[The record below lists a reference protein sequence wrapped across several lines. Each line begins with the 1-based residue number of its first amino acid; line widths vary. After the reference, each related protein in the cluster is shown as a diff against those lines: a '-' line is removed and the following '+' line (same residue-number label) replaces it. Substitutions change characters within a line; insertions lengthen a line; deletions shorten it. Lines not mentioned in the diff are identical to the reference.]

1 MRPRSLSLA
10 ELTER
15 HRGEIVG
22 YLARLLG
29 DRQEAEDACQEAFL
43 RAHRAFDRLGP
54 DATSRAWLYRIATN
68 TGLNAARR
76 RSHRTAR
83 AVDVDP
89 DALPAAAGPSLERRE
104 ELRAVRRA
112 VEALPPRQRA
122 ALMLRQF
129 HDLGYAEIAATLGG
143 VFVAASEAGLAR
155 VSFRQ
160 SEVSFVA
167 ELRQRLGDDVVRSPV
182 RTADVVHQLR
192 AYFAGERRRFDV
204 RLDLRHTTPFQRRV
218 LMAAARVPAGQV
230 VSYGDIA
237 RRIGQP
243 RGSRAVGQALGQNP
257 IPIVIPCHRVVAAGE
272 RIGGYGGGLGIK
284 RKLLRLEGSAAASW

>member
-1 MRPRSLSLA
+1 MSPRPLSLA

-22 YLARLLG
+22 YLVRLLG

-54 DATSRAWLYRIATN
+54 DANSRAWLYRIATN

-83 AVDVDP
+83 AADVDP
-89 DALPAAAGPSLERRE
+89 DALPAAAGPALEWRE

-129 HDLGYAEIAATLGG
+129 HDLGYAQIAATLGG
-143 VFVAASEAGLAR
+143 NEVAARANVYQALKK
-155 VSFRQ
+155 
-160 SEVSFVA
+160 
-167 ELRQRLGDDVVRSPV
+167 
-182 RTADVVHQLR
+182 LR
-192 AYFAGERRRFDV
+192 AALGGARRRCA
-204 RLDLRHTTPFQRRV
+204 T
-218 LMAAARVPAGQV
+218 
-230 VSYGDIA
+230 I
-237 RRIGQP
+237 
-243 RGSRAVGQALGQNP
+243 
-257 IPIVIPCHRVVAAGE
+257 
-272 RIGGYGGGLGIK
+272 
-284 RKLLRLEGSAAASW
+284 

>member
-1 MRPRSLSLA
+1 MSPRVLNDASMSPRPVTLA

-54 DATSRAWLYRIATN
+54 EANSRAWLYRIATN
-68 TGLNAARR
+68 AGLNAARR
-76 RSHRTAR
+76 RSHRAVR
-83 AVDVDP
+83 AIDVDP
-89 DALPAAAGPSLERRE
+89 DALPAAAGPSLERHE

-143 VFVAASEAGLAR
+143 NEDAARANVYQALKK
-155 VSFRQ
+155 
-160 SEVSFVA
+160 
-167 ELRQRLGDDVVRSPV
+167 
-182 RTADVVHQLR
+182 LR
-192 AYFAGERRRFDV
+192 A
-204 RLDLRHTTPFQRRV
+204 
-218 LMAAARVPAGQV
+218 
-230 VSYGDIA
+230 
-237 RRIGQP
+237 
-243 RGSRAVGQALGQNP
+243 ALGRG
-257 IPIVIPCHRVVAAGE
+257 VR
-272 RIGGYGGGLGIK
+272 
-284 RKLLRLEGSAAASW
+284 

>member
-1 MRPRSLSLA
+1 MSPRPLSLA

-29 DRQEAEDACQEAFL
+29 DRQEAEDACQEAFM

-54 DATSRAWLYRIATN
+54 DANSRAWLYRIATN

-89 DALPAAAGPSLERRE
+89 DALPAAGPSLERRE

-129 HDLGYAEIAATLGG
+129 HDLGYAQIAATLGG
-143 VFVAASEAGLAR
+143 NEVAA
-155 VSFRQ
+155 
-160 SEVSFVA
+160 
-167 ELRQRLGDDVVRSPV
+167 
-182 RTADVVHQLR
+182 R
-192 AYFAGERRRFDV
+192 ANVY
-204 RLDLRHTTPFQRRV
+204 
-218 LMAAARVPAGQV
+218 
-230 VSYGDIA
+230 
-237 RRIGQP
+237 
-243 RGSRAVGQALGQNP
+243 QALKKLRT
-257 IPIVIPCHRVVAAGE
+257 VLE
-272 RIGGYGGGLGIK
+272 RGV
-284 RKLLRLEGSAAASW
+284 R

>member
-54 DATSRAWLYRIATN
+54 DANSRAWLYRIATN

-129 HDLGYAEIAATLGG
+129 HDLGYAQIAATLGG
-143 VFVAASEAGLAR
+143 NEVAARANVYQALKK
-155 VSFRQ
+155 
-160 SEVSFVA
+160 
-167 ELRQRLGDDVVRSPV
+167 
-182 RTADVVHQLR
+182 LR
-192 AYFAGERRRFDV
+192 AALGGARRRCA
-204 RLDLRHTTPFQRRV
+204 T
-218 LMAAARVPAGQV
+218 
-230 VSYGDIA
+230 I
-237 RRIGQP
+237 
-243 RGSRAVGQALGQNP
+243 
-257 IPIVIPCHRVVAAGE
+257 
-272 RIGGYGGGLGIK
+272 
-284 RKLLRLEGSAAASW
+284 